1 MTTPASGLI
10 TMKSVKD
17 EFNIADPVTMA
28 KFYNLAPGV
37 PASGKITL
45 TDLYNKSAIKS
56 YQWVRVEFADNGASG
71 YANTAEIGI
80 TLNGALVA
88 VNGYS
93 ASSEF
98 PANPIAYAFDGNAS
112 TNWLAAT
119 VNTSAQILLAYSG
132 VRNFNAVRIMPG
144 LTYQNV
150 GTIRVYGSNT
160 SNSDGFVLIREFG
173 GLAGPGWVQGQ
184 YRVFSL

>member
-1 MTTPASGLI
+1 MTLPSSGPISMLQI
-10 TMKSVKD
+10 AT
-17 EFNIADPVTMA
+17 EFGGTAPHSLSEYYGV
-28 KFYNLAPGV
+28 APGV
-37 PASGKITL
+37 PTSGAISMANF
-45 TDLYNKSAIKS
+45 YGKSAIKS

-71 YANTAEIGI
+71 YANAAEIGI

-93 ASSEF
+93 ATSEF
-98 PANPIAYAFDGNAS
+98 PANPITYAFDGNAS
-112 TNWLAAT
+112 TNWTAAT
-119 VNTSAQILLAYSG
+119 VNTTAQILLAYSG

-160 SNSDGFVLIREFG
+160 SNSAGFVLIREFG